1 MRRFSMSWPKRRGE
15 RLGEASPGFSQ
26 FAFDIMIL
34 RANSPLSIYFTCE
47 FITDTTKELS
57 LCKQNES
64 VLTSQPRILIVMNG
78 GKKWVKVGAY
88 EEEAPGGEGRCFEA
102 SHI

>member
-1 MRRFSMSWPKRRGE
+1 MTVGPKGAGE
-15 RLGEASPGFSQ
+15 RLACARRGFGR
-26 FAFDIMIL
+26 FELGIARL
-34 RANSPLSIYFTCE
+34 RAISLLSTYFTCE
-47 FITDTTKELS
+47 FTPDTTKELS